1 MQENSMY
8 VGWLNHLP
16 TSTEHDLADML
27 SKQEAFCEAELG
39 QTYFAIKEELD
50 IE

>member
-1 MQENSMY
+1 MNQETFIVYS
-8 VGWLNHLP
+8 VQ
-16 TSTEHDLADML
+16 STEHDLENML
-27 SKQEAFCEAELG
+27 NQQEAFCEAELG